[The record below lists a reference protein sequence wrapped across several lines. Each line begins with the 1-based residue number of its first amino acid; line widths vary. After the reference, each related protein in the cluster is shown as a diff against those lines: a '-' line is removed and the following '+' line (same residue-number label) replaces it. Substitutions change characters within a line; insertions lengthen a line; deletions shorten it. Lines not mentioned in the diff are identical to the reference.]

1 MFKRICFIIIVT
13 YFIQGIMFPEHITFA
28 EQSVKDCIETGDCE
42 EDEQQSGEQMDDEQ
56 NNENIA
62 DAQFQQP
69 SIMWNF
75 IKMIFALLIVLAL
88 IYLLLTFIKKRN
100 QLYERSNIIQNLG
113 GVSVGQNKSI
123 QIVRIGEQIFVLGVG
138 ENVHLLQEITDEEL
152 MEQLLVKNE
161 QKTERLSFLQNFL
174 QKNER
179 KKRND
184 DLSFTSKLEQEL
196 ENIKENREEIV
207 DRYIRKKDEDRN
219 V

>member
-56 NNENIA
+56 NNENIP

-138 ENVHLLQEITDEEL
+138 ENVQLLKEITDEEL
-152 MEQLLVKNE
+152 IEQLLEKNV
-161 QKTERLSFLQNFL
+161 QTTDRLSLLQKFMH
-174 QKNER
+174 KNER
-179 KKRND
+179 TKRDND
-184 DLSFTSKLEQEL
+184 QSYTAKLQQEL

-207 DRYIRKKDEDRN
+207 DRYIAKKDDDRN

>member
-13 YFIQGIMFPEHITFA
+13 YFIQGLTFPNHTIVA
-28 EQSVKDCIETGDCE
+28 EQSVKDCIEAADCE
-42 EDEQQSGEQMDDEQ
+42 EDEQQPNEERNDE
-56 NNENIA
+56 ESTDNIA
-62 DAQFQQP
+62 DGQIQQP
-69 SIMWNF
+69 SIIWNF
-75 IKMIFALLIVLAL
+75 IKMIFALAVVLAL

-100 QLYERSNIIQNLG
+100 QLYEWSNIIQNLG

-184 DLSFTSKLEQEL
+184 DLSFTAKLEQEL

>member
-138 ENVHLLQEITDEEL
+138 ENVQLLKEITDEEL
-152 MEQLLVKNE
+152 IEQLLEKNV
-161 QKTERLSFLQNFL
+161 QTTDRLSLLQKFMH
-174 QKNER
+174 KNER
-179 KKRND
+179 TKRDND
-184 DLSFTSKLEQEL
+184 QSFTAKLQQEL

-207 DRYIRKKDEDRN
+207 DRYIAKKDDDRN